1 MSVRSFMSGLSRLG
15 QGDIEQAIAYHET
28 IAKFPRDLASI
39 QGQYHYFYLGQR
51 ESAANCRKVL
61 PNRENHYL
69 HGMIAFGLVPP
80 PGRG

>member
-39 QGQYHYFYLGQR
+39 QRGQYHYFYLGNK
-51 ESAANCRKVL
+51 ESLLQIAEKVL
-61 PNRENHYL
+61 L
-69 HGMIAFGLVPP
+69 TVKIMA
-80 PGRG
+80 